1 MSSYNVTQC
10 MAYDYGYGDCA
21 STCCSEPN
29 QLDQSK
35 TNDLQTPPSSE
46 PAYPLHKLCQV
57 LGIKLQ
63 EMETAALAL
72 DRDCEVQSK
81 IRSLLMGFVGD
92 IAMVQLELEDH
103 L

>member
-1 MSSYNVTQC
+1 MSSCNVTQC

-35 TNDLQTPPSSE
+35 TNDLQTPLSSQ

>member
-1 MSSYNVTQC
+1 
-10 MAYDYGYGDCA
+10 MAYDHGHGDCA

-35 TNDLQTPPSSE
+35 TNDLQTPLSSQ

>member
-1 MSSYNVTQC
+1 MSSHDVTKC

-29 QLDQSK
+29 QLDQSN
-35 TNDLQTPPSSE
+35 TDDLQTTPSSQ
-46 PAYPLHKLCQV
+46 PAYPLYKLCQV
-57 LGIKLQ
+57 LSIKLHQ
-63 EMETAALAL
+63 METAALAL
-72 DRDCEVQSK
+72 DRDCEVQSN
-81 IRSLLMGFVGD
+81 IHSLLMGFIGD